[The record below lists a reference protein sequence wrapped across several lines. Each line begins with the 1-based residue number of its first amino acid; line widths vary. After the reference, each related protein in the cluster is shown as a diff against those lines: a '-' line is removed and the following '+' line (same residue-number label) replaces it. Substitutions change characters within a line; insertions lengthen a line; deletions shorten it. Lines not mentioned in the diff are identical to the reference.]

1 MFKLLVGILS
11 LAVIVM
17 AAVLL
22 VQKDPGFVLV
32 KYGDYSV
39 ETSLAFGII
48 AVVIAALL
56 IQFIFRVL
64 MGIWHL
70 PGAVK
75 QQSRGRR
82 FNKSRRFLNQGL
94 IDLAEGR
101 FDQAESNLV
110 KLVEF
115 SESPL
120 VHYLAAAR
128 AAQLQGK
135 HDERDGYLKAAHE
148 ARPEAEMAIG
158 VTQAE
163 LQLAHQQLEQSL
175 ATLTHLRGIAPR
187 HNHVLRLLARVYFE
201 LEDWQSLVELLPE
214 IRKKKLLKN
223 SILEN
228 MEGKSYRGFLA
239 TAKSNQ
245 AALEKAWA
253 RIPKAAQT
261 DAELILFYIKLSN
274 RASSNSSSVEQLI
287 IKSLDQK
294 WDNRLVEAYGL
305 FKSINPNEQLKRTEK
320 WLDDYAKNENLL
332 LALGR
337 ICIRARLWGKAQSYL
352 EASIGV
358 KAMAASCLVLAKL
371 LDDQLHEN
379 AKASQYYQKGL
390 ELCLS
395 EDADVASTGMTGG

>member
-1 MFKLLVGILS
+1 MFKLIVGILL
-11 LAVIVM
+11 LAVV
-17 AAVLL
+17 VLATIL
-22 VQKDPGFVLV
+22 FVQKDPGFVLV
-32 KYGDYSV
+32 KYGDFSV

-48 AVVIAALL
+48 AVAIAALL
-56 IQFIFRVL
+56 VHFIFRVL
-64 MGIWHL
+64 MAIWNL

-75 QQSRGRR
+75 RQSKSRGYE
-82 FNKSRRFLNQGL
+82 KSRRLLNQGL

-110 KLVEF
+110 KLVEY

-135 HDERDGYLKAAHE
+135 HDERDSYLKAAHE

-187 HNHVLRLLARVYFE
+187 HDHVLRLLARVYFE
-201 LEDWQSLVELLPE
+201 LEDWQSLVELLPD
-214 IRKKKLLKN
+214 IRKKKLLKE
-223 SILEN
+223 SILKN

-239 TAKSNQ
+239 AAKGNQ
-245 AALEKAWA
+245 QALEKAWTK
-253 RIPKAAQT
+253 IPKASQT
-261 DAELILFYIKLSN
+261 DADLILYYIKLSN

-305 FKSINPNEQLKRTEK
+305 FKAIDPNQQLRRTEK
-320 WLDDYAKNENLL
+320 WLGDYAKNEYLL

-358 KAMAASCLVLAKL
+358 NAMAASCLVLAKL
-371 LDDQLHEN
+371 LGDQLQEN
-379 AKASQYYQKGL
+379 DKASQYYKKGL
-390 ELCLS
+390 QLCLS
-395 EDADVASTGMTGG
+395 EEAEISDSSMTSG